1 MALKPKQDTRDRLRE
16 AAAEFADLA
25 RSGATKDQLRNG
37 ANGKR
42 GLNHVNELF
51 MMLPDSPSAEFR
63 IKE

>member
-1 MALKPKQDTRDRLRE
+1 MPKPQDPRDRLRE
-16 AAAEFADLA
+16 AAAEFADLV
-25 RSGATKDQLRNG
+25 RSGANKDQLRNG